1 VNSLPSIP
9 DSYMPSVVYASAL
22 SLTHMSQP
30 TNQLTTVCHAAIA
43 SADECTHELLLPTF
57 QTKLISPR
65 HEPRKQLR
73 SLLQLRSQV
82 GLSLSL
88 SRLLRDLRADWHSR
102 GDSCHARSRSGTQS
116 AQASAHAIDSYSKHT
131 DRPGQ
136 GSDAAQSRRQGAA
149 GQGERLALGRCCW
162 RRWRRSCHSDRC
174 HGRGSRELYPAQD
187 MSSPRIVSFVAV
199 AAARDCGNL
208 AMLTCSSIERSLV
221 VWYHTRTSFKR
232 SSRSRPS

>member
-1 VNSLPSIP
+1 MVARELSTSLAHSHYSTDASPSIHPFIYPHRQQNEQSLLVNSLPSIP

-73 SLLQLRSQV
+73 SLPQLRSQV

-88 SRLLRDLRADWHSR
+88 S
-102 GDSCHARSRSGTQS
+102 
-116 AQASAHAIDSYSKHT
+116 
-131 DRPGQ
+131 
-136 GSDAAQSRRQGAA
+136 
-149 GQGERLALGRCCW
+149 LA
-162 RRWRRSCHSDRC
+162 
-174 HGRGSRELYPAQD
+174 
-187 MSSPRIVSFVAV
+187 
-199 AAARDCGNL
+199 
-208 AMLTCSSIERSLV
+208 T
-221 VWYHTRTSFKR
+221 
-232 SSRSRPS
+232 